1 VKLVKMNLEMDM
13 KKSLEYY
20 EKLPYHI
27 ILEPWDDGQGVY
39 WVARVAELPH
49 CLIHGDTPEEA
60 IREIEDVKRDWIKSN
75 LERGLKIPE
84 PISRKYSGQIS
95 LRIPPS
101 LHKLLSDIATVQ
113 EISLNQFM
121 ATALAREAGFYLET
135 VKAKAKRD
143 RIYVRDK
150 TSAEDD
156 SESCRMPRKLVK
168 Q

>member
-1 VKLVKMNLEMDM
+1 MD
-13 KKSLEYY
+13 KKRNLEYY
-20 EKLPYHI
+20 EKLPYHV

-49 CLIHGDTPEEA
+49 CMIHGDTPEEA
-60 IREIEDVKRDWIKSN
+60 IREIEEVKKDWIRSN

-84 PISRKYSGQIS
+84 PVSRKYSGKIS

-113 EISLNQFM
+113 EVSLNQFM
-121 ATALAREAGFYLET
+121 ATALAREAGLHLES
-135 VKAKAKRD
+135 VKSKVKND
-143 RIYVRDK
+143 RIYIRDK
-150 TSAEDD
+150 ISDKGNP
-156 SESCRMPRKLVK
+156 ESPHMPRKPFH

>member
-1 VKLVKMNLEMDM
+1 VKVVKMNMEMDM

-27 ILEPWDDGQGVY
+27 ILEPWDDGGGVY

-60 IREIEDVKRDWIKSN
+60 IREIEEVKKDWIKSN

-113 EISLNQFM
+113 EVSLNQFM
-121 ATALAREAGFYLET
+121 TMALAREAGFNFET
-135 VKAKAKRD
+135 IKSKVIRG
-143 RIYVRDK
+143 RIYARDK
-150 TSAEDD
+150 ASA
-156 SESCRMPRKLVK
+156 K
-168 Q
+168 QGCIKNVI